1 MSFAIARLFES
12 FGTVCEKIVGQGRA
26 ISEGQ
31 NVVNVIAENDDTAF
45 VRAVFVDAITFG
57 NVWQCVKDGRKSV
70 WRFAGLG
77 VRDDF
82 DEDTFIGIELGE
94 SASEAD

>member
-1 MSFAIARLFES
+1 MSFAIARHLES

-26 ISEGQ
+26 ISDGQ
-31 NVVNVIAENDDTAF
+31 NVDVAAENDDTAF

-70 WRFAGLG
+70 CGFVGLG

-82 DEDTFIGIELGE
+82 DEDTFIGFELGE
-94 SASEAD
+94 SVSEAD

>member
-1 MSFAIARLFES
+1 MSFAIARHLEL

-31 NVVNVIAENDDTAF
+31 NVVNVAAENDDTAF

-57 NVWQCVKDGRKSV
+57 NVRQCVEDGRKSTAECV
-70 WRFAGLG
+70 WRCRCRQLQEFHHMTY
-77 VRDDF
+77 
-82 DEDTFIGIELGE
+82 ED
-94 SASEAD
+94 